1 MNSTILYAV
10 GQSSDRCCVGRRAV
24 LATTRRARGWNL
36 LALVALLASVSGALA
51 SADEPMAAAVG
62 TLAEIDSLLAVDR
75 QEAAL
80 ARATHQYEVLGDD
93 PVLGWQFAQRA
104 GLALLQSGRPAEAVP
119 WFEAAIRAAPYV
131 ATNHLDLAAALMA
144 LGRRGRA
151 LSEYQEAVELAPGDP
166 RVRLDYGQALT
177 GFGFYEDAAREL
189 ELADRFCGDCV
200 AAARALAALHLAR
213 EDHAAALIYLQRLHA
228 DEPSRQ
234 VSYAL
239 AQALLATG
247 NAAAAAELLATLPAE
262 ELTAPEV
269 MLALKV
275 DRSLG
280 NSDRARQWSRP
291 EGRAALPAA
300 VRGDPLF
307 WAVVAELLQRDGHL
321 EGALAALEEA
331 IALEPTS
338 AIYRNNRIVLL
349 QQLGREG
356 EAAAAWRELQEK
368 REVDGG

>member
-1 MNSTILYAV
+1 MNSNILYV
-10 GQSSDRCCVGRRAV
+10 NGQSNDRRCVDCCAV
-24 LATTRRARGWNL
+24 LATTRRTRGWNRLVL
-36 LALVALLASVSGALA
+36 LALLAGVSGALA
-51 SADEPMAAAVG
+51 AADDPMAAAVG
-62 TLAEIDSLLAVDR
+62 ALAEIDSLLAIDG

-80 ARATHQYEVLGDD
+80 ARATHQYEALGDD

-119 WFEAAIRAAPYV
+119 WFEAAIRGAPYE
-131 ATNHLDLAAALMA
+131 ATNHRDLAATLMA

-166 RVRLDYGQALT
+166 RMHLDYGQALT

-189 ELADRFCGDCV
+189 ELADRYCGACV
-200 AAARALAALHLAR
+200 AAARALAALYLAK

-228 DEPSRQ
+228 AEPSRQ

-275 DRSLG
+275 DRSRG

-291 EGRAALPAA
+291 EGRAGAWS
-300 VRGDPLF
+300 VRRTP
-307 WAVVAELLQRDGHL
+307 WLL
-321 EGALAALEEA
+321 E
-331 IALEPTS
+331 
-338 AIYRNNRIVLL
+338 
-349 QQLGREG
+349 
-356 EAAAAWRELQEK
+356 
-368 REVDGG
+368 